1 MGNTL
6 QVSIRNDSLFAIL
19 LAVLFI
25 AYFGYELVRNH
36 LSALLELKLKEQVTT
51 TKRRWIEA
59 VTEKD
64 KELARAELLSAY
76 NQACVA
82 YLSKQILPDN
92 FVREYILE
100 IKWIAETEELASAM
114 LTKQETYTGIWMVY
128 DRWKKKLSKL
138 EI

>member
-1 MGNTL
+1 MKNTL
-6 QVSIRNDSLFAIL
+6 QVSINNDSLFAIL

-51 TKRRWIEA
+51 AKRRWIEA
-59 VTEKD
+59 ATERD

-128 DRWKKKLSKL
+128 NRWKKKLSKL

>member
-59 VTEKD
+59 VTERD

>member
-6 QVSIRNDSLFAIL
+6 QVSIRNDSLFAVL

-36 LSALLELKLKEQVTT
+36 LSALLEFKLKEQVTT
-51 TKRRWIEA
+51 AKRRWFEA
-59 VTEKD
+59 VTERD

-92 FVREYILE
+92 FAREYILE

-128 DRWKKKLSKL
+128 DRWKRKLSKL

>member
-1 MGNTL
+1 MKNTL
-6 QVSIRNDSLFAIL
+6 QVSINNDSLFAIL

-51 TKRRWIEA
+51 AKRRRIEA
-59 VTEKD
+59 ATERD

-128 DRWKKKLSKL
+128 NRWKKKLSKL

>member
-1 MGNTL
+1 MKNTL
-6 QVSIRNDSLFAIL
+6 QVSINNDSLFAIL

-36 LSALLELKLKEQVTT
+36 LSALLELKLKEQVTAA
-51 TKRRWIEA
+51 KRRWIEA
-59 VTEKD
+59 ATERD

-128 DRWKKKLSKL
+128 NRWKKKLSKL